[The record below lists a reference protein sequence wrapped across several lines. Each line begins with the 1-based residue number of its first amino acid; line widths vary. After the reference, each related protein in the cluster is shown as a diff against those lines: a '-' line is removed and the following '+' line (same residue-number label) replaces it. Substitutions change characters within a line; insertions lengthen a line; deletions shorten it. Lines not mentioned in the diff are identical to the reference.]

1 MDIDSEYLSF
11 MEDDHYEG
19 KTKRIVVLSKRHGTI
34 LGEIKWFGAWR
45 QYTFWPDRQ
54 TVWNTQCLE
63 DVQSC
68 ICALMDERKKK

>member
-19 KTKRIVVLSKRHGTI
+19 KTKRIVVLSKRHGNI
-34 LGEIKWFGAWR
+34 LGEIRWYGAWR
-45 QYTFWPDRQ
+45 QYTFWPDLK
-54 TVWNTQCLE
+54 TIWNTQCLE

-68 ICALMDERKKK
+68 IRALMGERKNK